1 MKDLGLISEKKSLK
15 MASVGA
21 VRVDDSKTWK
31 GARENNGKKLE
42 EVFRDLLLQKVLH
55 SFHIGV

>member
-1 MKDLGLISEKKSLK
+1 
-15 MASVGA
+15 MANVGA
-21 VRVDDSKTWK
+21 VRVNDSKTWK

-42 EVFRDLLLQKVLH
+42 VFRDLLLQKVMH